1 MLRMG
6 GVMCCGSCVVTSKV
20 VYVCVCRLAD
30 VSANRHTQTHR
41 LLALQASRVWHVSLS
56 FSTVHGGKGGG
67 GGEGGEDGE
76 GGEGVAKAAE
86 ATMLCV
92 GAVCRR
98 RQSGRDSQISIFPY
112 ATTCRGGTGPQTA
125 TIRIRDKIKIASPE
139 LFADAALE
147 LENLDSLLLV
157 LSGAARG
164 LLGVNMGA
172 IRADWPEDG
181 KSSAS
186 FL

>member
-1 MLRMG
+1 VRGKKSSRRRGLLELSFLTLPGPYLPASWGGVSEAEHRGWAANVLRMG
-6 GVMCCGSCVVTSKV
+6 GVMCCGSCVVTSMV

-98 RQSGRDSQISIFPY
+98 RQSGRGSQISISPC
-112 ATTCRGGTGPQTA
+112 ATTCRGVLGHRQG
-125 TIRIRDKIKIASPE
+125 RIR
-139 LFADAALE
+139 
-147 LENLDSLLLV
+147 
-157 LSGAARG
+157 
-164 LLGVNMGA
+164 
-172 IRADWPEDG
+172 
-181 KSSAS
+181 
-186 FL
+186 